1 MKKFFELFM
10 TNFVLVLIFLC
21 FSSLIFESV
30 IASVALIAFI
40 ISIVINSFI
49 DQETRIE
56 ALEERIK
63 ALENQDET
71 KE

>member
-1 MKKFFELFM
+1 MKKFFELFL
-10 TNFVLVLIFLC
+10 TNFVLVFIFLC

-30 IASVALIAFI
+30 IASVALIALI
-40 ISIVINSFI
+40 ITIIINSFI

-63 ALENQDET
+63 ALEKEDET

>member
-1 MKKFFELFM
+1 MKKFFELFL
-10 TNFVLVLIFLC
+10 TNFVLVFIFLC

-49 DQETRIE
+49 NQETRIE